1 MDSPAVLLLIGILFL
16 ALPVFIFYPK
26 KGLIAVVKRSNK
38 DAKKERIENALKH
51 IYDCEYRDQYCS
63 LESIAGNLGVTSDKS
78 SVIFSDLEKRNL
90 ALSGNDGIKLTAE
103 GRDYALRLVRIH
115 RLWERYLADET
126 GMKPDQWHLEAE
138 EKEHDL
144 VDKANDIA
152 AKIGN
157 PVVDPHGDP
166 IPDKD
171 GKIFKIEG
179 KSPLELELGAI
190 AKIVHIE
197 DEPASIFAQLTALE
211 LYKGMQI
218 QSLERDEH
226 KIVFLADGKEV
237 VLAAS
242 FANNLTVAPITTEE
256 EIKKSFKT
264 LNELK
269 ENDEAEVIGFS
280 GKIRGRQKRRLMD
293 LGIIPGTKIKALMK
307 SPFNDPVAYLI
318 RGTTIALRKDQTEGI
333 FIKYA

>member
-1 MDSPAVLLLIGILFL
+1 MNSPVILLLLGVLIL
-16 ALPVFIFYPK
+16 ALPVFLFHPK
-26 KGLIAVVKRSNK
+26 KGLIALLKRYNR
-38 DAKKERIENALKH
+38 DAEKEKIENALKH
-51 IYDCEYRDQYCS
+51 IYDCEYREHYCS

-78 SVIFSDLEKRNL
+78 SSIFDDLEKRNL
-90 ALSGNDGIKLTAE
+90 ALTGNEGIKLTAE

-126 GMKPDQWHLEAE
+126 GVDPDQWHIDAE

-144 VDKANDIA
+144 VDSANEIA
-152 AKIGN
+152 EKIGN

-171 GKIFKIEG
+171 GQIFKLEG
-179 KSPLELELGAI
+179 KSPLDLERGEI

-197 DEPASIFAQLTALE
+197 DEPDSIYAQLMAQG

-218 QSLERDEH
+218 QIVEKNDG
-226 KIVFLADGKEV
+226 KIVFSADGKEV
-237 VLAAS
+237 VLASS
-242 FANNLTVAPITTEE
+242 FANNLTVAPITAKE
-256 EIKKSFKT
+256 EIKESFQT
-264 LNELK
+264 LDLLE
-269 ENDEAEVIGFS
+269 ENQEAEVVGFS
-280 GKIRGRQKRRLMD
+280 GRIRGQQKRRLMD
-293 LGIIPGTKIKALMK
+293 LGIIPGTKIKALLK

-318 RGTTIALRKDQTEGI
+318 RGTTIALRKDQSEGI